1 MMNLSFT
8 QSINHICMTFMK
20 NDCFIEKKDK
30 KTLQNV
36 FSICH
41 PLFYSLVQKSWFIS
55 IGFYDSVQKCSKG
68 SLQVS

>member
-30 KTLQNV
+30 KTCKMSSQSV
-36 FSICH
+36 THYS
-41 PLFYSLVQKSWFIS
+41 SLVQKSWFIS